1 MNSGK
6 GTGSENLMALLMRAS
21 QAFRADIDDHLRS
34 TPGVPGVLRELN
46 GGQRRLLTLI
56 PATGARGTDLADR
69 AGMSKQA
76 LGQLAAGL
84 EDAGLIHAEPDRLDR
99 RARIWKLSPAGT
111 KAANAAR
118 TTLHAVETQ
127 WRARLGPRDYDKLAS
142 ILTRILSDAATDHR
156 HPSDAPKDLPTLH

>member
-1 MNSGK
+1 M
-6 GTGSENLMALLMRAS
+6 MLLLIRAS
-21 QAFRADIDDHLRS
+21 QAFRADIDDHLLS
-34 TPGVPGVLRELN
+34 TPGVPSVLRELN

-56 PATGARGTDLADR
+56 PAQGARGTDLADR

-76 LGQLAAGL
+76 LGQLAASL

-99 RARIWKLSPAGT
+99 RARIWKLTPAGA

-118 TTLHAVETQ
+118 STLQAVETQ

-142 ILTRILSDAATDHR
+142 ILTRTLSDAATDHR
-156 HPSDAPKDLPTLH
+156 NQSDIPAGLPTLRAEEG